1 MNKTRG
7 GASKGPFFKESGLP
21 VSVARDKRQTA
32 KRARP
37 AG

>member
-21 VSVARDKRQTA
+21 ADVATRDKVPLAT
-32 KRARP
+32 
-37 AG
+37 